1 MTDEDG
7 FLIYDGTVT
16 SDDAALQRTEV
27 NFYVCCGVNAVLT
40 LYLGWRSSFS
50 TLWVAAPG
58 APFYLGFFLGLFAM
72 TSGWLSIACRVPGR
86 LAHSSPVLRRC
97 RSWAFAHKTHQRS
110 GVGLDDVYVIALTA
124 CLGMY
129 FIGRALA
136 GPCPD
141 DVSVW
146 NSQECNPQGA
156 VHLLPLDTYVIVML
170 APLLAHTVCNDA
182 SKAAIASAWAVSIAL
197 FNATHYIV
205 GASRENYVWINV
217 TFLFFI
223 YATYESERKF
233 GERLQLKNV
242 RTRG

>member
-1 MTDEDG
+1 MADEDG
-7 FLIYDGTVT
+7 FLIYDEM
-16 SDDAALQRTEV
+16 SDDALLQQIEM
-27 NFYVCCGVNAVLT
+27 NFYVCCFVNTVLT

-50 TLWVAAPG
+50 TMWVAAPG
-58 APFYLGFFLGLFAM
+58 TPFYLGFLLGLLALN
-72 TSGWLSIACRVPGR
+72 TGWLSIACRVPGR
-86 LAHSSPVLRRC
+86 LALSSPVLRRC
-97 RSWAFAHKTHQRS
+97 RAWALAHKTHRGS
-110 GVGLDDVYVIALTA
+110 GVGLDDVYVIARTA
-124 CLGMY
+124 SLGMY

-146 NSQECNPQGA
+146 YSQECNPQGA
-156 VHLLPLDTYVIVML
+156 MHLLPLDTYVIVML

-182 SKAAIASAWAVSIAL
+182 TKTAIAIAWAVAIAL

-205 GASRENYVWINV
+205 GASSENYVWINV

-233 GERLQLKNV
+233 GERVQLKNV
-242 RTRG
+242 RK